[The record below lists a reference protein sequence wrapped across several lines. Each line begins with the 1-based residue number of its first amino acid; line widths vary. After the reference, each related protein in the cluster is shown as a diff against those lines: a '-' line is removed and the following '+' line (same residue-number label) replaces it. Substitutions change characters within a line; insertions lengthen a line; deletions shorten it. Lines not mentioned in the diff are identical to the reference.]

1 MLTSGRP
8 GDVRGFVHKRFIRA
22 GRSFITS
29 GLDPRAAAT
38 AFLGTN
44 GVSTRSRR
52 SGGKAVARALKF
64 SPGTGASTF
73 AGRVTALRAMGLLS
87 PNQGGT
93 PGATVRLMDGSVVP
107 IAAAEA
113 SGRSFSPTIG
123 GVCIP
128 PFRRDP
134 ISGEC
139 KIFVGSVPGPDPGPT
154 DEVLVNGC
162 PAPGSPDGAP
172 PGRAVREPAMMS
184 SIRLKCPP
192 GYVLGRD
199 ELCYFGLPR
208 NSKWRKWRP
217 GRKPKFTAGDLNAI
231 RKADSLSDEAENL
244 FKMTNP
250 AKKAV
255 ARNYR
260 ANWRKPL
267 KKS

>member
-1 MLTSGRP
+1 MLKGERP
-8 GDVRGFVHKRFIRA
+8 GDVRGFVHRRIIGGVRGFVGSGFDLGGAAEGFLRPTTRTERA
-22 GRSFITS
+22 GGR
-29 GLDPRAAAT
+29 
-38 AFLGTN
+38 N
-44 GVSTRSRR
+44 
-52 SGGKAVARALKF
+52 GGKA
-64 SPGTGASTF
+64 
-73 AGRVTALRAMGLLS
+73 
-87 PNQGGT
+87 
-93 PGATVRLMDGSVVP
+93 
-107 IAAAEA
+107 IAAAVKFSRPAAPAGFTLHQTTPAALRRMVSTLPLEEVA
-113 SGRSFSPTIG
+113 RRTGSTVKQVQERFGGLAPATARLSMPSLPFSPVSDG
-123 GVCIP
+123 CVF

-139 KIFVGSVPGPDPGPT
+139 KMFLGDRPGPDG
-154 DEVLVNGC
+154 VGGC
-162 PAPGSPDGAP
+162 PPGSPGGAP
-172 PGRAVREPAMMS
+172 PGRAVTSPQMIDAT
-184 SIRLKCPP
+184 RLRCPP

-231 RKADSLSDEAENL
+231 RKASSLSDEAEDL

-267 KKS
+267 KK